1 MKILKKI
8 LLAIVALIAL
18 FLIIALFVPRNF
30 SVEKEITIARPQAE
44 VFAYVKNISNQNHF
58 SVWNMADPNMKQEQ
72 RGTDGNIGFVLYWNG
87 NDDVGE
93 GEQEIRK
100 IENGRIDTELRFK
113 RPFESTANAFIAT
126 VPDDTNTTTVTWGM
140 YGTSSYPMNFMNL
153 FCGSIIGKD
162 LDKGLHNLKD
172 VMEKK

>member
-1 MKILKKI
+1 MKILKRI
-8 LLAIVALIAL
+8 GLAIVALIL
-18 FLIIALFVPRNF
+18 LLLIVALFVPRDF
-30 SVEKEITIARPQAE
+30 SVEKEIVINRPQQE
-44 VFAYVKNISNQNHF
+44 VFAYVKNISNQNKF

-72 RGTDGNIGFVLYWNG
+72 RGTDGTVGFVLYWNG

-93 GEQEIRK
+93 GEQEIKK

-113 RPFESTANAFIAT
+113 RPMESTANAFMAT
-126 VPDDTNTTTVTWGM
+126 APADANTTKVTWGM

-162 LDKGLHNLKD
+162 LDKGLHNLKN
-172 VMEKK
+172 VMEEK